1 MYSKGSVST
10 YPHLPPVG
18 TRLRIGYECYASQP
32 VTWVYQ
38 EGVLNLKVALR
49 RVALQSSTE
58 VLLVYLA
65 LTWCKVQGWN
75 KYKLEPSLGVWN
87 PGK

>member
-1 MYSKGSVST
+1 MYSKGSIST

-38 EGVLNLKVALR
+38 EGVLNLEVVLKG
-49 RVALQSSTE
+49 VALQGSTE
-58 VLLVYLA
+58 VPLV
-65 LTWCKVQGWN
+65 
-75 KYKLEPSLGVWN
+75 
-87 PGK
+87 